1 MANDQKIKSVVVVC
15 QQGSGDF
22 HAVGQK
28 GVTDIRVDF
37 RQISD
42 NVCINII
49 EVFCGEHIIK
59 EISMNTPY
67 ILTYFD

>member
-1 MANDQKIKSVVVVC
+1 MANNQKIKSVVVVC
-15 QQGSGDF
+15 QQGPGDF

-28 GVTDIRVDF
+28 GVTDIMIGT
-37 RQISD
+37 RQISND
-42 NVCINII
+42 VYNDII
-49 EVFCGEHIIK
+49 EVFCEEHAVK

>member
-1 MANDQKIKSVVVVC
+1 MSNKKIKSVVVVC
-15 QQGSGDF
+15 QQGSGDY

-28 GVTDIRVDF
+28 GVTDIRVGF

-42 NVCINII
+42 NMHINII

-59 EISMNTPY
+59 EISMSTPY
-67 ILTYFD
+67 ILTYSD